1 MYSIYAMKSGS
12 QEKKAL
18 TETVPASSNNTTEN
32 AHSANDAP
40 AGNEQTGTGSADTSK
55 MNPAPGELPSKS
67 AVPEASSEAAKG
79 DGVHSESTGTSAPK
93 QESKGGQ
100 AVTVSG
106 EAVKLPTT
114 YVVQKGD
121 TLSTISMKFYRSKEH
136 VALLAAKNNIVF
148 INDMNVGDTIKIP
161 ALSSDG
167 GSTIKNEQNNLDYSK
182 VTLPATY
189 LVRSGDTLYQI
200 SMLFY
205 RSKDYVD
212 LIAEQNKLDK
222 TENLKAGSP
231 LVIPAIP
238 DRAGIKNSKGDI
250 EREHIVQRGETL
262 SSISRKYFNSS
273 NYAKTIAKYNHLA
286 DGDTVKVGSVL
297 KIPSI
302 PTS

>member
-1 MYSIYAMKSGS
+1 MYSIYATKSGS
-12 QEKKAL
+12 EEKKAL
-18 TETVPASSNNTTEN
+18 AKPASSNTTAEN
-32 AHSANDAP
+32 AHSTNDAS
-40 AGNEQTGTGSADTSK
+40 AGTEQSGSADTSQAD
-55 MNPAPGELPSKS
+55 PSPGELPTKS
-67 AVPEASSEAAKG
+67 AVPEASSEATKG
-79 DGVHSESTGTSAPK
+79 EAVHSEGTGASVPK
-93 QESKGGQ
+93 DSNGGQ
-100 AVTVSG
+100 ALTVSG
-106 EAVKLPTT
+106 EAAKLPTT

-121 TLSTISMKFYRSKEH
+121 TLSTISMKFYHSKQY
-136 VALLAAKNNIVF
+136 VSLLAAKNNIVF

-161 ALSSDG
+161 ALPSDG
-167 GSTIKNEQNNLDYSK
+167 GATIKNEQNNLDYSK

-205 RSKDYVD
+205 RSKDYVN

-222 TENLKAGSP
+222 TKDLKAGSS

-238 DRAGIKNSKGDI
+238 NQAGVKNSKSDTEI
-250 EREHIVQRGETL
+250 EHIVQRGETL

-286 DGDTVKVGSVL
+286 DGDDVKIGSVL

-302 PTS
+302 PAP